1 MTAPTNAPE
10 HVDEPNLC
18 SDRTGHA
25 TPWLWAL
32 RPSGQCSGRTFPVPA
47 RQLVHDHRM
56 AEDANARK
64 ARLKALRAAAQE
76 EVAAAPAQDP
86 AVPSDEPQL
95 KFRNY
100 AVKDK
105 KHIQFEPVPA
115 AQPPKPAEPVEEE
128 PAAEDAEQVPLSSYA
143 GLT

>member
-1 MTAPTNAPE
+1 MSPDLLLREDRERHGVALLLQVHPL
-10 HVDEPNLC
+10 LC
-18 SDRTGHA
+18 LPDKRS
-25 TPWLWAL
+25 PY
-32 RPSGQCSGRTFPVPA
+32 
-47 RQLVHDHRM
+47 M

-76 EVAAAPAQDP
+76 EVAAAQAQDP

-105 KHIQFEPVPA
+105 KHIRFEPVPA
-115 AQPPKPAEPVEEE
+115 AQPPKPAEPIEEE
-128 PAAEDAEQVPLSSYA
+128 PAAEEAEQVPLYA
-143 GLT
+143 GAG

>member
-1 MTAPTNAPE
+1 
-10 HVDEPNLC
+10 
-18 SDRTGHA
+18 
-25 TPWLWAL
+25 
-32 RPSGQCSGRTFPVPA
+32 
-47 RQLVHDHRM
+47 M

-76 EVAAAPAQDP
+76 EVAATPAEDT
-86 AVPSDEPQL
+86 AVPSEEPQL

-100 AVKDK
+100 AVKEK

-128 PAAEDAEQVPLSSYA
+128 PAATEAEQVGSAEAHTLGPLKETRLPSSPH
-143 GLT
+143 